1 MRHIIPWIPMKD
13 RAAALEHAMEH
24 AEYNKVVGNIFAR
37 LMNEIFDTTTR
48 FPMLFM
54 NTTRVQDGRPGVVS
68 SAWLSAP
75 SMRIDVLN
83 LVDSLKKVMHMSTGA
98 VLGSRFPYL
107 SPAGG
112 IGESFFVDGGYFDN
126 SGSGTTLQVML
137 DIRKALTTLF
147 DKETADT
154 LSRKLR
160 FKVLHLKNSSLKQAT
175 ISAIHPLVNDLATPV
190 LTIAQIGNGNTFIF
204 DNMLKAE
211 LRNQP
216 HPALNYDSLSL
227 S

>member
-1 MRHIIPWIPMKD
+1 
-13 RAAALEHAMEH
+13 
-24 AEYNKVVGNIFAR
+24 
-37 LMNEIFDTTTR
+37 
-48 FPMLFM
+48 
-54 NTTRVQDGRPGVVS
+54 
-68 SAWLSAP
+68 
-75 SMRIDVLN
+75 MRIDVLN

-160 FKVLHLKNSSLKQAT
+160 FKVLHLKNSSLKQAA